1 MDERDQG
8 KNPPEEGAI
17 DGDGEGLWAYVTRS
31 VRPLWREERALAERV
46 KAPQAPRRVKKPVP
60 ASVDEGRAETFLD
73 RLLHRGEGAAVSPQH
88 PGAGLDRSTD
98 KKLKRGQMEIEARLD
113 LHGHNRDA
121 AYELLRQFVI
131 REAERGSRCVLVI
144 TGKGRGDAP
153 GVLRAA
159 VPQWLREMPL
169 RDHVLRFYTAQ
180 PQHGGGGALYV
191 LLRRRRDY

>member
-1 MDERDQG
+1 MDDRD
-8 KNPPEEGAI
+8 KDKSAPEEG
-17 DGDGEGLWAYVTRS
+17 DGDGLWAYVTRS
-31 VRPLWREERALAERV
+31 VRPLWREERALVDKV
-46 KAPQAPRRVKKPVP
+46 KAPKAVPAARKPKKTDPAPVP
-60 ASVDEGRAETFLD
+60 EGRAETFLD
-73 RLLHRGEGAAVSPQH
+73 RLLHRSEAVAVPYQH
-88 PGAGLDRSTD
+88 PGAGLDRNTD
-98 KKLKRGQMEIEARLD
+98 KRLKRGQMEIEGRID

-121 AYELLRQFVI
+121 AYELLRNFVT

-153 GVLRAA
+153 GVLRMA
-159 VPQWLREMPL
+159 VPQWLSEMPL

>member
-1 MDERDQG
+1 MDDRD
-8 KNPPEEGAI
+8 KDKTPPEEG
-17 DGDGEGLWAYVTRS
+17 DGDGLWAYVTRS
-31 VRPLWREERALAERV
+31 VRPLWREERAMADRA
-46 KAPQAPRRVKKPVP
+46 KAAKPSLAPRKTKKPPP
-60 ASVDEGRAETFLD
+60 APAEEARAETFLD
-73 RLLHRGEGAAVSPQH
+73 RLLHRADAVAASVQH

-121 AYELLRQFVI
+121 AYELLRNFI
-131 REAERGSRCVLVI
+131 AREAERGSRCVLVI
-144 TGKGRGDAP
+144 TGKGRGDSP
-153 GVLRAA
+153 GILRAA
-159 VPQWLREMPL
+159 VPQWLGEAPL